1 MGTGRLKALGQIS
14 HCYEAVESDSGPYLR
29 GEVRDRRGS
38 RNKKKGGKK
47 TIVIFCLL
55 SLV

>member
-1 MGTGRLKALGQIS
+1 MGTGRLKKPLGQIS
-14 HCYEAVESDSGPYLR
+14 NCYEVVEFDSGPHLR

-38 RNKKKGGKK
+38 RKEEKKS
-47 TIVIFCLL
+47 FFLS